1 VKYRPSAGVDQG
13 QRSVT
18 TTMNSM
24 GTRGLIAVDK
34 MGGKVLFL
42 APDTYATTHIL
53 DDFERLP
60 HELLVPP
67 QSPAAYIPIYGDGIH
82 GRNPN
87 PGHLLS
93 VVDLETRR
101 HVIDIDLSPY
111 VAPHGLQIGPDGLLY
126 ITCENSGV
134 VALVDLAKNAV
145 VGAIETGS
153 VNSHRLA
160 IAPNGRWLYTEN
172 EEDASI
178 SVIDLPGRRLVR
190 QVATPHPLA
199 GLAISPGGKLLVA
212 VDDEEPVLVV
222 IDTASFAVVRTV
234 PLDGVPEPAQIARY
248 SPDGEILLVTSLR
261 SATATLMDPT
271 FGDQITL
278 AVGQQ
283 PMDGAFHEGSLFV
296 ACQGDGSIHVIDL
309 ATRRVSRRFEAGVG
323 CETLAFF

>member
-1 VKYRPSAGVDQG
+1 
-13 QRSVT
+13 
-18 TTMNSM
+18 MNSR
-24 GTRGLIAVDK
+24 GARGLIAVDK

-42 APDTYATTHIL
+42 DPDSYATTHIL

-60 HELLVPP
+60 HELLVAP
-67 QSPAAYIPIYGDGIH
+67 QSSTAYVPIYGNGIH

-101 HVIDIDLSPY
+101 HVTDIDLSPY
-111 VAPHGLQIGPDGLLY
+111 VAPHGLQIGPGGLIY
-126 ITCENSGV
+126 ITCENSGM
-134 VALVDLAKNAV
+134 VALVDLAENAV

-153 VNSHRLA
+153 VNSHRLV

-178 SVIDLPGRRLVR
+178 SVIDLPARRLVR

-199 GLAISPGGKLLVA
+199 GLAISPDGNLLVA
-212 VDDEEPVLVV
+212 VDDEEPMLLL
-222 IDTASFAVVRTV
+222 IDTSSLAIVRTM
-234 PLDGVPEPAQIARY
+234 PLDSVPEPAQIARY
-248 SPDGEILLVTSLR
+248 SPDGQILLVTSLR
-261 SATATLMDPT
+261 SATATLMDST
-271 FGDQITL
+271 FGRQTTV
-278 AVGQQ
+278 AVGLQ
-283 PMDGAFHEGSLFV
+283 PMDGAFHEGALFV

-309 ATRRVSRRFEAGVG
+309 ATRRVSHRFEAGVG

>member
-1 VKYRPSAGVDQG
+1 
-13 QRSVT
+13 
-18 TTMNSM
+18 MNSR
-24 GTRGLIAVDK
+24 GGRGLIAVDK

-42 APDTYATTHIL
+42 DPDSYATTHIL

-67 QSPAAYIPIYGDGIH
+67 QSSTAYVPIYGDGIH

-101 HVIDIDLSPY
+101 HVTDIDLSPY
-111 VAPHGLQIGPDGLLY
+111 AAPHGLQVGPDGLLY

-160 IAPNGRWLYTEN
+160 IAPDGRRLYTEN

-178 SVIDLPGRRLVR
+178 SVIDLPGRLLVR
-190 QVATPHPLA
+190 QVATPHQLA
-199 GLAISPGGKLLVA
+199 GLAISPDGKLLVA
-212 VDDEEPVLVV
+212 VDDEEPMLVL
-222 IDTASFAVVRTV
+222 IDTSSLAIVRTV

-248 SPDGEILLVTSLR
+248 SPDGQILLVTSLR
-261 SATATLMDPT
+261 SATATLMDST
-271 FGDQITL
+271 FGRQTTV

-283 PMDGAFHEGSLFV
+283 PMDGAFHEGALFV

-309 ATRRVSRRFEAGVG
+309 ATRRVSHRFDAGVG